1 MNPVSCRPLLGK
13 FLNLDVSVDLV
24 SGLGLDTSTGTVAV
38 NTCAVDSASISLS
51 VLDRYG
57 SFISE
62 HLMSQRH

>member
-1 MNPVSCRPLLGK
+1 MNRVSCRPFLGR
-13 FLNLDVSVDLV
+13 FISLAVSVDLV

-62 HLMSQRH
+62 HLMSQSH

>member
-1 MNPVSCRPLLGK
+1 M
-13 FLNLDVSVDLV
+13 

-62 HLMSQRH
+62 HLMSQSH